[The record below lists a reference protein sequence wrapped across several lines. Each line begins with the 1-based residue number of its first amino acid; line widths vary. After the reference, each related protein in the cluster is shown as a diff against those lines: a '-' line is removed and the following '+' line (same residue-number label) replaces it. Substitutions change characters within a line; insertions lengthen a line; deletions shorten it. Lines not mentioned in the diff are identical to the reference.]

1 MSETESWK
9 AAAKAA
15 WDNPGWGE
23 AAREQKSN
31 GEQDLGATLNRKLD
45 EQRNKQEA
53 EAKLRGLADKAAKDP
68 VGYDQVRQQ
77 AAKDLGVRTTTL
89 DREVARRRRTPA
101 AKEPTTTS
109 DLIESELKKTAG
121 DLISDPD
128 ILSRFDRAV
137 QDCGL
142 IGEVSNAKIIFL
154 ALTSRLFDLPDRP
167 VSVAVKGVSSG
178 GKSFTV
184 ETVLRFF
191 PQEAYFARTG
201 MSEHALPYSDENFK
215 NRFIVIYEAVG
226 MHSEKGS
233 YFLRSLLSENQISYE
248 TVEKDENGALRA
260 RVMTKEGP
268 TGLIVTTTGNLH
280 PENETRILSLGVID
294 SPAQT
299 AAVMASLADRAANGT
314 TAAGELEQWQAFQ
327 RCLALG
333 ERRVVIPY
341 APVLADLVPPLSVR
355 LRRDFATLISL
366 IKAHALLHR
375 SSRPVDKDGRIVAT
389 VADYASVRGLLFKR
403 FAEGVEATV
412 PPTIRETVAAVGG
425 VGGVGEVSITGLAK
439 ILKLDKNSAWHRV
452 NRAIERGYLVNR
464 EEKRGMPARIAIA
477 DPLPDEIEILPP
489 VEALGDCWP
498 VGVLTEGIKA
508 RGDEEAMGE
517 SEAEPRPLIPPDQH
531 PNTPTPPDRP
541 CAHCGKAAP
550 VPNEVAVD
558 GVTTWLHRDCER
570 PYLDPTRSQGGGN
583 DPRDQAGTQWRI

>member
-1 MSETESWK
+1 VVFVMTDMFEEACKK
-9 AAAKAA
+9 ADEKTA
-15 WDNPGWGE
+15 
-23 AAREQKSN
+23 
-31 GEQDLGATLNRKLD
+31 DLGAELAAKLD
-45 EQRNKQEA
+45 QQRKEQEA

-77 AAKDLGVRTTTL
+77 AAKDLGVRTATL
-89 DREVARRRRTPA
+89 DREVARLRRRTEP
-101 AKEPTTTS
+101 KPPTTTTELMEA
-109 DLIESELKKTAG
+109 DLKKAAG
-121 DLISDPD
+121 DLISHPD

-268 TGLIVTTTGNLH
+268 TGLIVTTTQNLH
-280 PENETRILSLGVID
+280 AENETRILSLGVID
-294 SPAQT
+294 SPEQT
-299 AAVMASLADRAANGT
+299 KAVMASLGDRAANGT
-314 TAAGELEQWQAFQ
+314 AAAKDLEQWQAFQ
-327 RCLALG
+327 SWLAAG

-341 APVLADLVPPLSVR
+341 GRELAALIPPLAVR
-355 LRRDFATLISL
+355 LRRDFTTLISL

-375 SSRPVDKDGRIVAT
+375 SNRQVDKDGQIVAT
-389 VADYASVRGLLFKR
+389 VADYAAVRSLLFKR

-439 ILKLDKNSAWHRV
+439 ILGLDKNSAWHRV
-452 NRAIERGYLVNR
+452 KRAIERGYLVNR

-489 VEALGDCWP
+489 VEALGDRWT
-498 VGVLTEGIKA
+498 VGVLIGGEKA
-508 RGDEEAMGE
+508 RGGEEGKGP
-517 SEAEPRPLIPPDQH
+517 EAEPPSPPLLPPNQH
-531 PNTPTPPDRP
+531 PNTPTPRP
-541 CAHCGKAAP
+541 GRTCACCGKADP
-550 VPNEVAVD
+550 IPNGVSVD
-558 GVTTWLHRDCER
+558 GLTVWLHPSCEAAYLAQLDLRR
-570 PYLDPTRSQGGGN
+570 PS
-583 DPRDQAGTQWRI
+583 

>member
-1 MSETESWK
+1 MTDTFEQACKKADEK
-9 AAAKAA
+9 AA
-15 WDNPGWGE
+15 
-23 AAREQKSN
+23 
-31 GEQDLGATLNRKLD
+31 DLGAQLTAKLE
-45 EQRNKQEA
+45 EQRKTQEA
-53 EAKLRGLADKAAKDP
+53 EAKLRGLADKDP
-68 VGYDQVRQQ
+68 VTYDQVRQQ

-89 DREVARRRRTPA
+89 DREVARLRRRPEP
-101 AKEPTTTS
+101 KVPTTTELMEA
-109 DLIESELKKTAG
+109 DLKKAAG

-167 VSVAVKGVSSG
+167 VSIAVKGVSSG

-226 MHSEKGS
+226 MHSEAGS

-268 TGLIVTTTGNLH
+268 TGLIVTTTENLH
-280 PENETRILSLGVID
+280 PENETRVLSLVVID
-294 SPAQT
+294 SPEQT
-299 AAVMASLADRAANGT
+299 KAVMAALGERAANGT
-314 TAAGELEQWQAFQ
+314 AAAAGLEQWQAFQ
-327 RCLALG
+327 AWLAAG
-333 ERRVVIPY
+333 ERRVAVPY
-341 APVLADLVPPLSVR
+341 GEAIADLIPPLAVR
-355 LRRDFATLISL
+355 LRRDFTTLISL

-375 SSRPVDKDGRIVAT
+375 SNRPVDKDGRIVAT
-389 VADYASVRGLLFKR
+389 VADYAAVRGLLFKR

-439 ILKLDKNSAWHRV
+439 ILGLDKNSAWHRV
-452 NRAIERGYLVNR
+452 KRAIERGYLVNR
-464 EEKRGMPARIAIA
+464 EEKRGMPAKIAIA

-489 VEALGDCWP
+489 VEALGDRWT
-498 VGVLTEGIKA
+498 VGVLMEGEKA
-508 RGDEEAMGE
+508 RGGEEGKGG
-517 SEAEPRPLIPPDQH
+517 SEAEPPPLIPHGQH
-531 PNTPTPPDRP
+531 PNTPTPPSGRT
-541 CAHCGKAAP
+541 CACCGNADP
-550 VPNEVAVD
+550 IPNAVSVD
-558 GVTTWLHRDCER
+558 GLTVPLHPSCEAA
-570 PYLDPTRSQGGGN
+570 YLAQLDLRGPS
-583 DPRDQAGTQWRI
+583 